1 MEVKTMEVLGYTI
14 KNWVYIIAIFSI
26 LTGLMFAV
34 VRFKPRLL
42 FAVLFIAIN
51 LILYLKFKDIF
62 INKIGLFI
70 ILPSLL
76 IGLLIGLFTY
86 PDKIDELWDCPINTN
101 KGIRHIKN
109 VRRGVLIFGAAGS
122 GKTESPIYSLLKFF
136 ADKDYS
142 GIIYD
147 YKDGELSEIAKP
159 LFGDRLKVIAIHKP
173 YIGNRINPLS
183 SKYISDEK
191 DINEIVNVIVDN
203 LSTSGDKPDFFTDNA
218 TALLTSVI
226 LKFHLYHKEYCTI
239 PHIISFILAV
249 DFSEQTSSGKLSDQ
263 AEAQFVK
270 LKRFL
275 LSDKRVAIQAS
286 PFIMG
291 LASERQT
298 AAVLSTLANALR
310 KLAFPEAFWVL
321 SGDDVSL
328 DVNNPEN
335 NVVITILN
343 EPKADSFLTPII
355 ATIIH
360 TATKQMMV
368 RDRKQS
374 FILLDEAPTIKLRN
388 MAKIPATM
396 RSFGVATIYC
406 AQDLVQ
412 GVVQYGR
419 DRFKEI
425 TANLSTQFFG
435 KANDPDTAKFY
446 EGYFEFIE
454 KETKSVNKSG
464 GGDLF
469 DVTKGTTYAHKE
481 VAKVR
486 ANTFLKLK
494 VGEFAFLS
502 DGKSEIVKFTKCNI
516 ERAKLDSSRN
526 LTDDKYISNFHKIIA
541 DVDIII
547 NSNII

>member
-1 MEVKTMEVLGYTI
+1 MEILGYTI
-14 KNWVYIIAIFSI
+14 KNWIYIIAIFGI
-26 LTGLMFAV
+26 LTSLMFALI
-34 VRFKPRLL
+34 RFKPKLL
-42 FAVLFIAIN
+42 FVGLFISIN
-51 LILYLKFKDIF
+51 LILYLKFKEIY

-70 ILPSLL
+70 VLPSLL

-86 PDKIDELWDCPINTN
+86 PDKVDELWDCSFLTS
-101 KGIRHIKN
+101 KGTRIVKN
-109 VRRGVLIFGAAGS
+109 VRRGVLIFGSAGS
-122 GKTESPIYSLLKFF
+122 GKTESPIYSLLKHFS
-136 ADKDYS
+136 DKDFS

-183 SKYISDEK
+183 SRYISDEK

-203 LSTSGDKPDFFTDNA
+203 LGAGGKPDFFTENA
-218 TALLTSVI
+218 TALLTSII
-226 LKFHLYHKEYCTI
+226 LKFHLDHRDFCTI

-249 DFSEQTSSGKLSDQ
+249 DFSEKTNSGKLSDQ
-263 AEAQFVK
+263 ADAQFVK

-286 PFIMG
+286 AFILG

-298 AAVLSTLANALR
+298 AAVLSTLANSLR

-321 SGDDVSL
+321 SGDDVAL
-328 DVNNPEN
+328 DVNNPDN
-335 NVVITILN
+335 NTVITILN

-396 RSFGVATIYC
+396 RSFGVAVVYC

-419 DRFKEI
+419 DNFKEI

-446 EGYFEFIE
+446 EGYFEFVE

-464 GGDLF
+464 GGSLME
-469 DVTKGTTYAHKE
+469 VTKGTTYGHKE

-502 DGKSEIVKFTKCNI
+502 DGKSEVVKFTKSNI

-547 NSNII
+547 NSNIG